1 MAESLHDAD
10 GFPRSDVPLDRILP
24 LRQEFRIL
32 QSDHSV
38 VMNTIERALKSG
50 VPLQSSI
57 EDAQSAG
64 IVVSANDKHDP
75 MVRVGDIVAVSAER
89 VSVIRF
95 TDTVEVYEIQH
106 CELENISPNLR
117 QLIP

>member
-57 EDAQSAG
+57 GDAQSAG
-64 IVVSANDKHDP
+64 IVVSA
-75 MVRVGDIVAVSAER
+75 MIG
-89 VSVIRF
+89 
-95 TDTVEVYEIQH
+95 TTQW
-106 CELENISPNLR
+106 CEWAILLQSHRNE
-117 QLIP
+117 